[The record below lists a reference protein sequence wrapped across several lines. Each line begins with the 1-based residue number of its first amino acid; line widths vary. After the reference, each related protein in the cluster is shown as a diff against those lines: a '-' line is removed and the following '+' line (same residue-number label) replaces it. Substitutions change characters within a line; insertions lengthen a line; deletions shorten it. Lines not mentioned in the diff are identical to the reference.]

1 MKILEIKNIKK
12 NYHSLNEVKAIDSF
26 SLDVLKNDFIAIV
39 GPSGCG
45 KSTLLSILCGLEKE
59 TSGLVKYK
67 DNIKIGYMLQTD
79 CLLEFK
85 TVLDN
90 CLLGLDIKKI
100 KTKENIEYVKKLINK
115 YGLKDFINSYPKE
128 LSGGM
133 RKRVALIRT
142 LALKPDL
149 LLLDEPFSG
158 LDYQN
163 RLLVSN
169 DIYNILKKENKSLII
184 VTHDIEEAISIA
196 NKVVILSKRPS
207 RIKDI
212 IDIKLSNCSDPISNR
227 KDEKFNYYYER
238 IWEDIDYE
246 C

>member
-12 NYHSLNEVKAIDSF
+12 NYHSITEIEAIKDF
-26 SLDVLKNDFIAIV
+26 SLDVYKNDFISIV

-45 KSTLLSILCGLEKE
+45 KSTLLSILSGLED
-59 TSGLVKYK
+59 YK
-67 DNIKIGYMLQTD
+67 GEIIFKNNIKIGYMLQKD

-90 CLLGLDIKKI
+90 CLLGLEIQKI
-100 KTKENIEYVKKLINK
+100 KTKENIEYVKNLINK
-115 YGLKDFINSYPKE
+115 YGLKDFMNSYPKE

-133 RKRVALIRT
+133 RKRVELIRT

-149 LLLDEPFSG
+149 LLLDEPFSS

-169 DIYNILKKENKSLII
+169 DIYNILKNENKSLII
-184 VTHDIEEAISIA
+184 VTHDLAEAISMS

-207 RIKDI
+207 IIKDI
-212 IDIKLSNCSDPISNR
+212 INIELDNNINPIENR
-227 KDEKFNYYYER
+227 NDKKFSYYYNK
-238 IWEDIDYE
+238 IWKEIDHE
-246 C
+246 

>member
-12 NYHSLNEVKAIDSF
+12 NYHSINEIEAIKDF
-26 SLDVLKNDFIAIV
+26 SLNIYKNDFISIV

-45 KSTLLSILCGLEKE
+45 KSTLLSILSGLED
-59 TSGLVKYK
+59 YK
-67 DNIKIGYMLQTD
+67 GEIISKNNIKIGYMLQKD

-90 CLLGLDIKKI
+90 CLLGLEIQKI
-100 KTKENIEYVKKLINK
+100 KTKENIEYVKNLINK
-115 YGLKDFINSYPKE
+115 YGLKDFMNSYPKE

-133 RKRVALIRT
+133 RKRVELIRT

-149 LLLDEPFSG
+149 LLLDEPFSS

-169 DIYNILKKENKSLII
+169 DIYNILKNENKSLII
-184 VTHDIEEAISIA
+184 VTHDLAEAISMS
-196 NKVVILSKRPS
+196 NKVVVLSKRPS
-207 RIKDI
+207 IIKNI
-212 IDIKLSNCSDPISNR
+212 INIELDNNINPIENR
-227 KDEKFNYYYER
+227 KDKKFSYYYEK
-238 IWEDIDYE
+238 IWKEIDHE
-246 C
+246 

>member
-12 NYHSLNEVKAIDSF
+12 NYHSINEIEAIKDF
-26 SLDVLKNDFIAIV
+26 SLDVYKNDFISVV

-45 KSTLLSILCGLEKE
+45 KSTLLSILSGLED
-59 TSGLVKYK
+59 YK
-67 DNIKIGYMLQTD
+67 GEIIIKNNIKIGYMLQKD
-79 CLLEFK
+79 CLLEFR

-90 CLLGLDIKKI
+90 CLLGLEIQKI
-100 KTKENIEYVKKLINK
+100 KTKENIEYVKNLINK

-133 RKRVALIRT
+133 RKRVELIRT

-149 LLLDEPFSG
+149 LLLDEPFSS

-169 DIYNILKKENKSLII
+169 DIYNILKNENKSLII
-184 VTHDIEEAISIA
+184 VTHDLEEAISMS

-207 RIKDI
+207 IIKDI
-212 IDIKLSNCSDPISNR
+212 INIELDNNINPIENR
-227 KDEKFNYYYER
+227 NDKMFSYYYNK
-238 IWEDIDYE
+238 IWKEIDHE
-246 C
+246 

>member
-1 MKILEIKNIKK
+1 MKILEIKDIKK
-12 NYHSLNEVKAIDSF
+12 NYHSLNEVEAIDNF
-26 SLDVLKNDFIAIV
+26 SLDVSKNDFIAIV

-67 DNIKIGYMLQTD
+67 ENIKIGYMLQTD

-85 TVLDN
+85 TVLEN
-90 CLLGLDIKKI
+90 CLIGLEIKKI
-100 KTKENIEYVKKLINK
+100 KTKENIEYVKNLINK
-115 YGLKDFINSYPKE
+115 YGLKDFMNSYPKE

-149 LLLDEPFSG
+149 LLLDEPFTG

-163 RLLVSN
+163 RLLVSS

-184 VTHDIEEAISIA
+184 VTHDIEEAISIG

-207 RIKDI
+207 KVKDI
-212 IDIKLSNCSDPISNR
+212 IDIKLDSNDPISNR
-227 KDEKFNYYYER
+227 KDKNFNYYYEK
-238 IWEDIDYE
+238 IWGDIEYE
-246 C
+246 

>member
-12 NYHSLNEVKAIDSF
+12 NYHSINEIEAIKDF
-26 SLDVLKNDFIAIV
+26 SLNIYKNDFISIV

-45 KSTLLSILCGLEKE
+45 KSTLLSILSGLED
-59 TSGLVKYK
+59 YK
-67 DNIKIGYMLQTD
+67 GEIISKNNIKIGYMLQKD

-90 CLLGLDIKKI
+90 CLLGLEIQKI
-100 KTKENIEYVKKLINK
+100 KTKENIEYVKNLINK
-115 YGLKDFINSYPKE
+115 YGLKDFMNSYPKE

-133 RKRVALIRT
+133 RKRVELIRT

-149 LLLDEPFSG
+149 LLLDEPFSS

-169 DIYNILKKENKSLII
+169 DIYNILKNENKSLII
-184 VTHDIEEAISIA
+184 VTHDLAEAISMS

-207 RIKDI
+207 IIKDI
-212 IDIKLSNCSDPISNR
+212 IDIKLDNNINPIENR
-227 KDEKFNYYYER
+227 KDKMFSYYYEK
-238 IWEDIDYE
+238 IWKEIDHE
-246 C
+246 

>member
-1 MKILEIKNIKK
+1 MKILEIKDIKK
-12 NYHSLNEVKAIDSF
+12 NYHSLNEVEAIDNF
-26 SLDVLKNDFIAIV
+26 SLDVSKNDFIAIV

-67 DNIKIGYMLQTD
+67 ENIKIGYMLQTD

-85 TVLDN
+85 TVLEN
-90 CLLGLDIKKI
+90 CLIGLEIKKI
-100 KTKENIEYVKKLINK
+100 KTKENIEYVKNLINK

-149 LLLDEPFSG
+149 LLLDEPFTG

-163 RLLVSN
+163 RLLVSS

-184 VTHDIEEAISIA
+184 VTHDIEEAISIG

-207 RIKDI
+207 KVKDI
-212 IDIKLSNCSDPISNR
+212 IDIKLDSNDPISNR
-227 KDEKFNYYYER
+227 KDKNFNYYYEK
-238 IWEDIDYE
+238 IWGDIEYE
-246 C
+246 